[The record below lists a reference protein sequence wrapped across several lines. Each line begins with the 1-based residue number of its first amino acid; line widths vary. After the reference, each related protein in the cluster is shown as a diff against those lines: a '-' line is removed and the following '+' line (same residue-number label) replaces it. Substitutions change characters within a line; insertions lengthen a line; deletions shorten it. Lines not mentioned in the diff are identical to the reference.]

1 MRIAMIAA
9 LLAVPV
15 SFDSALPG
23 LAQDKQD
30 EKKDLQTN
38 LCVRGKELLS
48 ESFSGG
54 ALPKEWKAAKGK
66 WEIAEGALKGVE
78 VAADQH
84 AAVVKRAIAFRDIV
98 LQFSF
103 KLEGAKRAT
112 CSFDGKGHVCRVIL
126 SPAGFALQKDGTKDG
141 AEKPA
146 QLGKGTIDLKPGA
159 WHRMLIEIRGKE
171 MLAQVDDQVF
181 VFGEHAGIET
191 DKASFGFPVSGEA
204 FLVDDVKAWE
214 ALPNPDWA
222 AAKEKLA
229 KKP

>member
-1 MRIAMIAA
+1 MRATLLAV

-15 SFDSALPG
+15 
-23 LAQDKQD
+23 QD
-30 EKKDLQTN
+30 EKKDLQAN
-38 LCVRGKELLS
+38 LSVRGKLL
-48 ESFSGG
+48 FSDDFQSGP
-54 ALPKEWKAAKGK
+54 LSKEWKVAKGK
-66 WEIAEGALKGVE
+66 WEVVDGAMKGVE
-78 VAADQH
+78 VAADMH
-84 AAVVKRAIAFRDIV
+84 AAVVKHPIAFKDIV

-126 SPAGFALQKDGTKDG
+126 SPAGFTLQKDGTKDG
-141 AEKPA
+141 AEKPS

-181 VFGEHAGIET
+181 AFGEHAGIEQ

-204 FLVDDVKAWE
+204 LIVDDVKVWE
-214 ALPNPDWA
+214 ALPNPDWS

-229 KKP
+229 RKP